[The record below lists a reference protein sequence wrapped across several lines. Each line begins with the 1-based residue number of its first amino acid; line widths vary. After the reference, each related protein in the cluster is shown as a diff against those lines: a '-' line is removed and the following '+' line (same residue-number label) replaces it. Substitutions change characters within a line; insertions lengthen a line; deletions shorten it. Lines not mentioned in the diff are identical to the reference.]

1 MRKHIWFLL
10 AFVALALGAA
20 QPAPVLATIQR
31 QVPTLYLHGHR
42 SGPRAM
48 AAFIKTAQAEDHATS
63 VLTATVN
70 NDGAVKLHG
79 RWPVASHRPL
89 IKVVFKNNRTLRYGK
104 ISDWLAAV
112 ITTLQHRYHIRR
124 FNIVAHS
131 LGNAAVLFYELR
143 YGQYTQ
149 LPQLQ
154 KYVAIAGNF
163 DGVPGV
169 HRPRAAHRMGPG
181 GKPPWMAPAYLQ
193 AMHMRSHFPK
203 YQVSVLNIYGD
214 LGDGR
219 HWDGKVNNVS
229 SRSLRYL
236 LGSRLRSYEALE
248 FTGPLAQ
255 HRLLRT
261 NPAVIQA
268 TDHFLWP

>member
-1 MRKHIWFLL
+1 MLKRILLLL
-10 AFVALALGAA
+10 ACLIALGMAPLNLAHAA
-20 QPAPVLATIQR
+20 VQR

-42 SGPRAM
+42 AGPRAM
-48 AAFIKTAQAEDHATS
+48 DALIQTAQAEDHATS

-70 NDGAVKLHG
+70 ANGQVKLHG
-79 RWPVASHRPL
+79 DWPVASHRPL
-89 IKVVFKNNRTLRYGK
+89 VKVVFKNNRTLRYDK
-104 ISDWLAAV
+104 IANWLHDVLEALQARYG
-112 ITTLQHRYHIRR
+112 ITR

-131 LGNAAVLFYELR
+131 LGNAAVLFYELH
-143 YGQYTQ
+143 YGQYRQ

-163 DGVPGV
+163 DGIPGV
-169 HRPRAAHRMGPG
+169 HRPRAKHRLGPG
-181 GKPPWMAPAYLQ
+181 GKPPWMAPAYKRALKL
-193 AMHMRSHFPK
+193 RCNFPV
-203 YQVSVLNIYGD
+203 YQVSVLNIYGN

-219 HWDGKVNNVS
+219 HWDGKINNVS

-236 LGSRLRSYEALE
+236 LGDRLRSYQALE

-261 NPAVIQA
+261 NPAVIA
-268 TDHFLWP
+268 AVDHFLWP